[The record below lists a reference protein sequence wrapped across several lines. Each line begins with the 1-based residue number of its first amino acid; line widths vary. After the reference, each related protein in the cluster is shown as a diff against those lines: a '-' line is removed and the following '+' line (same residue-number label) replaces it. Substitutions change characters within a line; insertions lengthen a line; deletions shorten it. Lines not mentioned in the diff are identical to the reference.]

1 MKLRKLLVASIA
13 ASLFVGTANAG
24 VFILDGTDSDDHGS
38 VSGTTNNNGWFY
50 IQSALQNIASSASL
64 TRTQT
69 VIAVLGASAGD
80 AQNAVTS
87 AVNNGTLSGTHTL
100 LFLNDAQISGFF
112 ANTNAAGSNSTDARI
127 LYIPSDDVSGGIS
140 ASEETLLTANA
151 ALIDGF
157 LGSGGGLFSQGHSY
171 GWLGALITGAT
182 VVSGGGDTS
191 ALTLT
196 AAGNA
201 NFPGL
206 TNAQLS
212 TGPWHYDFANFGAI
226 PVLATGVRSGRSVP
240 VIIGGSGGSITQPP
254 STGAVPE
261 PGTWAMMLLGFGF
274 VGGTMRYSRRKQ
286 RIVFAQA

>member
-1 MKLRKLLVASIA
+1 MKLRNLLVASIA

-38 VSGTTNNNGWFY
+38 VTGTTNNAGWFY
-50 IQSALQNIASSASL
+50 IQSALQSIASSASL
-64 TRTQT
+64 GRTQR
-69 VIAVLGASAGD
+69 VIAVLGASAGA

-112 ANTNAAGSNSTDARI
+112 ANTNAAGSNSTDAGI
-127 LYIPSDDVSGGIS
+127 LYIPSDGASGGIS
-140 ASEETLLTANA
+140 SSEETLLTANA

-182 VVSGGGDTS
+182 VVPGGSSS

-254 STGAVPE
+254 SIGAVPE

-286 RIVFAQA
+286 KIVFAQA

>member
-286 RIVFAQA
+286 KIVFAQA

>member
-69 VIAVLGASAGD
+69 VIAVLGASAGN

-87 AVNNGTLSGTHTL
+87 AVNNGTLFGTHTL

-286 RIVFAQA
+286 KIVFAQA